1 MNWDIWNPG
10 MSCNVKLVPLEWEK
24 NACLSS
30 LQTPLSQNDQ
40 SCTDAVF
47 FIFIQGFS
55 VSQPC
60 VMRGVCSASPL
71 VLQQSL
77 AIFSPVRR
85 IETVIPEKT
94 KESFCQMQ
102 IKCCPGLNC
111 CKPEWTLGDSI
122 GQESVCFLL
131 FMLSLYLPLS
141 LSPFIS
147 FISLYLP
154 FSLND
159 KAPLA
164 SYLSNWC
171 NGHPFSIWPNQF

>member
-1 MNWDIWNPG
+1 
-10 MSCNVKLVPLEWEK
+10 MSCNFKLVSFEWEK
-24 NACLSS
+24 KAYSSS

-47 FIFIQGFS
+47 FTFIPGFS

-60 VMRGVCSASPL
+60 VMRGGCSAPPL
-71 VLQQSL
+71 VLQQSS
-77 AIFSPVRR
+77 AIFSPIRR
-85 IETVIPEKT
+85 METVNPEKT

-122 GQESVCFLL
+122 GQESACFLL
-131 FMLSLYLPLS
+131 FRLSLYLPLS
-141 LSPFIS
+141 LSLFIFIS

-159 KAPLA
+159 KGPLA